1 MVRDKEQT
9 RQRLIEAVGTA
20 LSEHGF
26 QGLGVNAVARVAG
39 VDKVLIYR
47 YFGGLAELLE
57 AYGESQGFWPSR
69 EEVLGRK
76 VAVIKALPKAE
87 RVEAVLL
94 GLLDALRQRPQT
106 IEVLAWEAVQQSP
119 LTAMLAERREA
130 WSRQILAELF
140 DDAGPEDRPLLT
152 LASLLV
158 AGFQYLLIRAR
169 RGSVYGGI
177 ALDSEAGW
185 AEVRDAIRRACRAGC
200 N

>member
-1 MVRDKEQT
+1 MARDKELT

-20 LSEHGF
+20 LSEQGF
-26 QGLGVNAVARVAG
+26 QGLGVNAVARAAG

-47 YFGGLAELLE
+47 YFGGLPELLE

-69 EEVLGRK
+69 EEVLGRE
-76 VAVIKALPKAE
+76 VAVVKALPKAE

-94 GLLDALRQRPQT
+94 GLLDALRHRPQT

-119 LTAMLAERREA
+119 LTQRLAERREA

-140 DDAGPEDRPLLT
+140 DDAGPEDRSLLT

-169 RGSVYGGI
+169 RGTVYGGI
-177 ALDSEAGW
+177 ALDSEVGW
-185 AEVRDAIRRACRAGC
+185 AEVRDAIRRACNAG
-200 N
+200 

>member
-1 MVRDKEQT
+1 MARDKEQT
-9 RQRLIEAVGTA
+9 RQKLIEAVGTA
-20 LSEHGF
+20 LSAQGF
-26 QGLGVNAVARVAG
+26 EGLGVNAVARAAG

-69 EEVLGRK
+69 GEVLGRE

-119 LTAMLAERREA
+119 LTQRLAERREA
-130 WSRQILAELF
+130 WSREILAELF

-169 RGSVYGGI
+169 RGSEYGGI
-177 ALDSEAGW
+177 TLDSEAGW
-185 AEVRDAIRRACRAGC
+185 AEVRDAIRRACRAG
-200 N
+200 

>member
-1 MVRDKEQT
+1 MARDKEQT

-20 LSEHGF
+20 LSEQGF
-26 QGLGVNAVARVAG
+26 QGLGVNAVARAAG

-69 EEVLGRK
+69 EEVLGRE

-130 WSRQILAELF
+130 WGREILAELF
-140 DDAGPEDRPLLT
+140 DDAGPEDQPLLT

-158 AGFQYLLIRAR
+158 AGFQYLLIRVR

-185 AEVRDAIRRACRAGC
+185 AKVRDAIRRACRTG
-200 N
+200 